1 MNFEAAMKLLKA
13 FSLCHPRI
21 YKEFSGFPE
30 DSCQE
35 TEKGYVLFVDSSLA
49 KKNCF
54 CELKNFAENNNL
66 SITPYREV
74 LMVSG
79 PAKSLPCI
87 R

>member
-1 MNFEAAMKLLKA
+1 MDFEAAMNLLKA
-13 FSLCHPRI
+13 FSVCQPRI

-35 TEKGYVLFVDSSLA
+35 NEKGYVLFVDPILA
-49 KKNCF
+49 KKKCF
-54 CELKNFAENNNL
+54 CELKDFAETNNL

-79 PAKSLPCI
+79 PTKKF
-87 R
+87 